1 MEKSSVMMKVPSVD
15 LRAQYSRLREEMQK
29 AIHEVLESQSFILG
43 PKVEALE
50 KEIARYCHTSYAVGV
65 ASGTDAL
72 LLGLRAVGIER
83 GDEVITSPFTF
94 FATAGA
100 IYNAGG
106 VPVFVDIDPGTFN
119 LDPGQIE
126 AKMTPRTKAL
136 IPVHLFGQPADMV
149 QILEITRRRG
159 VRVLEDAAQS
169 IGAEYCLQGRWEKAG
184 SMGDLGCISFFPS
197 KNLGG
202 LGDGG
207 MVVTND
213 DHLRDQVMLL
223 RTHGGR
229 SKYVH
234 EIVGYNS
241 RLDALQAAALGVKL
255 RYLDEWSNAR
265 RLRAGIY
272 DTLISQTGLGRE
284 VRVPVIQSYAK
295 SVFNQYVV
303 RVESRD
309 ELQKFLQGRGIST
322 AVYYPIPLHLQACF
336 KYLGYKEGD
345 FPASEAACREVLA
358 LPMYPEMT
366 QTMQEYVVAQL
377 SEFYA
382 S

>member
-1 MEKSSVMMKVPSVD
+1 M
-15 LRAQYSRLREEMQK
+15 RA
-29 AIHEVLESQSFILG
+29 A
-43 PKVEALE
+43 
-50 KEIARYCHTSYAVGV
+50 
-65 ASGTDAL
+65 
-72 LLGLRAVGIER
+72 GIER
-83 GDEVITSPFTF
+83 GEEVITSPFTF

-106 VPVFVDIDPGTFN
+106 VPVFVDIDPVTFN
-119 LDPGQIE
+119 LDPRQIE

-136 IPVHLFGQPADMV
+136 IPVHLFGQPADMEP
-149 QILEITRRRG
+149 ILELARNRG

-169 IGAEYCLQGRWEKAG
+169 IGAEYRLRGSWQKAG

-207 MVVTND
+207 MVVTHD
-213 DHLRDQVMLL
+213 EHLRDQVMLL
-223 RTHGGR
+223 RMHGGR
-229 SKYVH
+229 TKYVH

-241 RLDALQAAALGVKL
+241 RLDALQAAALSVKL
-255 RYLDEWSNAR
+255 KYLDEWCNAR
-265 RLRAGIY
+265 RLRAGTY
-272 DTLISQTGLGRE
+272 DALIARSGLGMK
-284 VRVPVIQSYAK
+284 VKTPMIQPYAK

-303 RVESRD
+303 RAERRD
-309 ELQKFLQGRGIST
+309 ELQKFLQGRGVST

-345 FPASEAACREVLA
+345 FPATEAACREVLA
-358 LPMYPEMT
+358 LPMYPELT
-366 QTMQEYVVAQL
+366 EAMQEYVVTQL

>member
-1 MEKSSVMMKVPSVD
+1 MRVPSVD
-15 LRAQYSRLREEMQK
+15 LRAQYALLRKEIQD

-43 PKVEALE
+43 SKVEALE
-50 KEIARYCHTSYAVGV
+50 NEIARYCHTGYAVGV

-119 LDPGQIE
+119 LDPRKIE
-126 AKMTPRTKAL
+126 AKITPRTKAL
-136 IPVHLFGQPADMV
+136 IPVHLFGQPADMG
-149 QILEITRRRG
+149 QILETTRRRG
-159 VRVLEDAAQS
+159 VKVLEDAAQS
-169 IGAEYCLQGRWEKAG
+169 IGAEYCLDGKWQKAG

-213 DHLRDQVMLL
+213 RHLRDQVMLL
-223 RTHGGR
+223 RMHGGR
-229 SKYVH
+229 NKYVH

-241 RLDALQAAALGVKL
+241 RLDALQAVALSVKL
-255 RYLDEWSNAR
+255 QYLDEWNSAR
-265 RLRAGIY
+265 RIRAGVY
-272 DTLISQTGLGRE
+272 DTLIDRAGLGGKLRTPE
-284 VRVPVIQSYAK
+284 VQSYAR
-295 SVFNQYVV
+295 SVFNQYVI
-303 RVESRD
+303 RVERRD
-309 ELQKFLQGRGIST
+309 ELQKCLMARGVST

-336 KYLGYKEGD
+336 QFLGYKEGD

-358 LPMYPEMT
+358 LPMYPELT
-366 QTMQEYVVAQL
+366 QAMQEYVVAQL

>member
-1 MEKSSVMMKVPSVD
+1 MEKSSVLMKVPAVD
-15 LRAQYSRLREEMQK
+15 LRAQYARLREEMQK
-29 AIHEVLESQSFILG
+29 AIHEVLESQGFILG

-50 KEIARYCHTSYAVGV
+50 KEIASYCHTAYAVGV

-72 LLGLRAVGIER
+72 LLGLRAAGIER
-83 GDEVITSPFTF
+83 GEEVITSPFTF

-106 VPVFVDIDPGTFN
+106 VPVFVDIDPVTFN
-119 LDPGQIE
+119 LDPRQIE

-136 IPVHLFGQPADMV
+136 IPVHLFGQPADMEP
-149 QILEITRRRG
+149 ILELARNRG

-169 IGAEYCLQGRWEKAG
+169 IGAEYRLRGSWQKAG

-213 DHLRDQVMLL
+213 EHLRDQVMLL
-223 RTHGGR
+223 RMHGGR
-229 SKYVH
+229 TKYVH

-241 RLDALQAAALGVKL
+241 RLDALQAAALSVKL
-255 RYLDEWSNAR
+255 KYLDEWCNAR
-265 RLRAGIY
+265 RLRAGTY
-272 DTLISQTGLGRE
+272 DALIARSGLGMK
-284 VRVPVIQSYAK
+284 VKTPMIQPYAK

-303 RVESRD
+303 RAERRD
-309 ELQKFLQGRGIST
+309 ELQKFLQGRGVST

-345 FPASEAACREVLA
+345 FPATEAACREVLA
-358 LPMYPEMT
+358 LPMYPELT
-366 QTMQEYVVAQL
+366 EAMQEYVVTQL